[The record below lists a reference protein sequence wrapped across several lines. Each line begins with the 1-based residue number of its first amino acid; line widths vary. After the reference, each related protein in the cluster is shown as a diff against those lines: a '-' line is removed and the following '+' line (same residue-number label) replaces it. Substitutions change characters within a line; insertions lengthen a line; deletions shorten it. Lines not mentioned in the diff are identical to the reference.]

1 MRIGV
6 MVLPE
11 MRWRESVHVWRAVE
25 DMGFDAG
32 WSYDHLW
39 WRSLSDGPWFDT
51 FSVLSAAACATK
63 NIRLGTLVTSPNFR
77 HPVVTAKNAIAIDD
91 ISEGRF
97 TLGVGAG
104 SAGAG
109 DSYAIGGDHLSP
121 GSRAARFAEFVELI
135 DLLLSNPVTTYRGH
149 FFSAFEARMIPG
161 CVQQPRLPLAVA
173 ATGWKSM
180 TLAARHAD
188 SWVTC
193 GPLDLTSHYSPAEFL
208 ASVRQQA
215 GQFTRACDQAG
226 RDPESIG
233 RILVTTEK
241 AGNILESAGSLLRYA
256 RLCADAG
263 ITELVINWPRRAGIY
278 AGDPARLRE
287 IADKALPEIRQF

>member
-1 MRIGV
+1 MRVGV

-11 MRWRESVHVWRAVE
+11 RRWRGSADVWRAVE

-39 WRSLSDGPWFDT
+39 WRSLSDGPWFDA
-51 FSVLSAAACATK
+51 FSVLSAAACVTK

-97 TLGVGAG
+97 TLGIGAG
-104 SAGAG
+104 SDGAG
-109 DSYAIGGDHLSP
+109 DSRAIGGDQLSP
-121 GSRAARFAEFVELI
+121 GCRAARFAEFVELI
-135 DLLLSNPVTTYRGH
+135 DLLLSNPVTTYQGR
-149 FFSAFEARMIPG
+149 FFAAIDARMIPG

-180 TLAARHAD
+180 ILAARHAD

-193 GPLDLTSHYSPAEFL
+193 GPLDLSERCSPEEFL
-208 ASVRQQA
+208 ATVRRQA
-215 GQFTRACDQAG
+215 GQFIRACDQVG
-226 RDPESIG
+226 RDPDSVG
-233 RILVTTEK
+233 RILVTTDK
-241 AGNILESAGSLLRYA
+241 AGNIFESADSFLRYA

-263 ITELVINWPRRAGIY
+263 ITELVINWPRPAGIY

-287 IADKALPEIRQF
+287 IAGATLPEIRQF